1 MGKEAGRLSELLD
14 RHERVA
20 IDTPVFIYHFESHPR
35 YRQLTIPL
43 FEAVESGRCQAVVSV
58 LVRLEVLVMP
68 LREKLEDLAES
79 YRFILDTFPNLQQV
93 DIDARVADTAASLR
107 AAYGL
112 STPDSL
118 HLSGA
123 ILSDCSVFI
132 TNDGQVS
139 APGLLEVVTLDSLLG
154 PDAAN
159 K

>member
-20 IDTPVFIYHFESHPR
+20 IDTSVFIYHFEDHPR
-35 YRQLTIPL
+35 YRQLTVLL
-43 FEAVESGRCQAVVSV
+43 FEAVESGRCQASVSV
-58 LVRLEVLVMP
+58 LVRLEVLAMP
-68 LREKLEDLAES
+68 LKEGLEELAES

-118 HLSGA
+118 HLAGA
-123 ILSDCSVFI
+123 ISFGCGAFI
-132 TNDGQVS
+132 TNDGQIP
-139 APGLLEVVTLDSLLG
+139 APDSLAVVTLDSLI
-154 PDAAN
+154 D
-159 K
+159 

>member
-93 DIDARVADTAASLR
+93 EIGARVADRAASLR
-107 AAYGL
+107 AEYGL

-118 HLSGA
+118 HLAGA
-123 ILSDCSVFI
+123 LLSDCSIFV
-132 TNDGQVS
+132 TNDGQIPELD
-139 APGLLEVVTLDSLLG
+139 AIEVVCLDSLSG
-154 PDAAN
+154 
-159 K
+159 